1 MQAAMLRAALLGC
14 LAAAATAPP
23 TRAGNATRARRR
35 LSVDYQEVAKLVASD
50 AAAGDNFCS
59 VAIDGNT
66 IVVGA
71 YHCLL
76 YTSPSPRDRG

>member
-1 MQAAMLRAALLGC
+1 M
-14 LAAAATAPP
+14 
-23 TRAGNATRARRR
+23 
-35 LSVDYQEVAKLVASD
+35 ASD

-71 YHCLL
+71 YQDDSGGSGSAYVLR
-76 YTSPSPRDRG
+76 TSDGARDRWPS